1 MEILS
6 IDPVQP
12 DKAIL
17 SKATEIIRDGGL
29 VAFPTET
36 VYGIAAD
43 ATNPSAIKRIYEAK
57 GRNKSK
63 PILVLISHMDDLSCL
78 VQYVP
83 KRVERLMDA
92 CWPGPLTLVLPRA
105 SDCNVSRIACAGLET
120 LALRVPENPAAQ
132 DLLTTFSGPIA
143 APSANI
149 SGSVSPTR
157 ADHISDSL
165 LDKTDLILDG
175 GPCKI
180 GLESTVLDL
189 TLDQPRI
196 LRHGAIPLENLI
208 EKLGDI
214 KEYNHSSNTEIKS
227 PGLLRRHYATNQP
240 LRLNAITA
248 QPNEAYLAFGNCTSK
263 NAAIVRNLSETG
275 DLSEAANKLFL
286 LLRELDMPKYESIAV
301 APIPNE
307 GLGRAINDRLERAA
321 VKS

>member
-1 MEILS
+1 MINKLKTSTAGASYKAANILN
-6 IDPVQP
+6 
-12 DKAIL
+12 K
-17 SKATEIIRDGGL
+17 GGI

-36 VYGIAAD
+36 VYGLGAD
-43 ATNPSAIKRIYEAK
+43 ARNEEAVLKVFRVKKRPSFNPLIIHLADIELAKRQAEFNALAI
-57 GRNKSK
+57 
-63 PILVLISHMDDLSCL
+63 
-78 VQYVP
+78 YVAE
-83 KRVERLMDA
+83 VF
-92 CWPGPLTLVLPRA
+92 WPGPLTLVLPRA
-105 SDCNVSRIACAGLET
+105 SDCNVSRIACAGLKT

-189 TLDQPRI
+189 TVDQPRI
-196 LRHGAIPLENLI
+196 LRHGAIPLESLI

-248 QPNEAYLAFGNCTSK
+248 QPNEAYLAFGDCTSK
-263 NAAIVRNLSETG
+263 NAAIVRNLSESG

>member
-1 MEILS
+1 MINKLKTS
-6 IDPVQP
+6 TAGAS
-12 DKAIL
+12 DKAANIL
-17 SKATEIIRDGGL
+17 NKGGI

-36 VYGIAAD
+36 VYGLGAD
-43 ATNPSAIKRIYEAK
+43 ARNEEAVLKVFRVKKRPSFNPLIIHLADIELAKRQAEFNALAI
-57 GRNKSK
+57 
-63 PILVLISHMDDLSCL
+63 
-78 VQYVP
+78 YVAE
-83 KRVERLMDA
+83 VF
-92 CWPGPLTLVLPRA
+92 WPGPLTLVLPRA